1 MGISAPAAPAARAPA
16 TARMHILATG
26 AAFVDSTGAVRGA
39 DRGFL
44 STLGLPANDP
54 GGALRASAADDPAL
68 RAFLAGEGPERLT
81 LAGAD
86 GAEVVLERVP
96 VDGGALLL
104 TRAVRTIEWLEHAL
118 RSEGLTRLAA
128 GLAHDIKN
136 PLNAMALQL
145 ALLADK
151 LSASPE
157 ASAASAGHL
166 GALREQIGRVNEVV
180 RRFLDVTDPSAP
192 LGYTDLGVLVGDLA
206 SLFGHDA
213 RRRRI
218 ALEVDAPRGAVRTG
232 CEAARVGRLVLS
244 LFARALATTPE
255 GGRLVIHVEAAPDG
269 PTIWLRRSPGP
280 DATAPAELEAE
291 PMCAAAE
298 ALGGA
303 LELGRPGE
311 AERVVLRLPRNQAP

>member
-1 MGISAPAAPAARAPA
+1 MGISAAAAHSPGAPS
-16 TARMHILATG
+16 TTRMHILATG
-26 AAFVDSTGAVRGA
+26 AAFIDRTGAVRGA
-39 DRGFL
+39 DRGFVA
-44 STLGLPANDP
+44 TLGLPPDDP
-54 GGALRASAADDPAL
+54 EGALRASAAERPAL
-68 RAFLAGEGPERLT
+68 RAFLAGEGPDRLALT
-81 LAGAD
+81 GAD

-96 VDGGALLL
+96 ADGGALLL
-104 TRAVRTIEWLEHAL
+104 TREARSIEWLEHAM

-166 GALREQIGRVNEVV
+166 AALREQIGRVNEVV

-192 LGYTDLGVLVGDLA
+192 LGYTDLGTMVGDLA
-206 SLFGHDA
+206 ALFGHDA

-218 ALEVDAPRGAVRTG
+218 ALEVDAPRGTVRTS
-232 CEAARVGRLVLS
+232 CEAGRVGRLVLS
-244 LFARALATTPE
+244 LFAHALARTPE
-255 GGRLVIHVEAAPDG
+255 EGRLSVQVEAAPEG
-269 PTIWLRRSPGP
+269 PTIRLQRSVRAG
-280 DATAPAELEAE
+280 APALPELEVE
-291 PMCAAAE
+291 PMSAGAE

-303 LELGRPGE
+303 LELGGSGG
-311 AERVVLRLPRNQAP
+311 AGRVVLRLPRNQAP

>member
-1 MGISAPAAPAARAPA
+1 
-16 TARMHILATG
+16 
-26 AAFVDSTGAVRGA
+26 
-39 DRGFL
+39 
-44 STLGLPANDP
+44 
-54 GGALRASAADDPAL
+54 
-68 RAFLAGEGPERLT
+68 
-81 LAGAD
+81 
-86 GAEVVLERVP
+86 VVLERIP
-96 VDGGALLL
+96 SDGGALLL
-104 TRAVRTIEWLEHAL
+104 IHAARTVEWLEHAM

-192 LGYTDLGVLVGDLA
+192 LGYTDLGILVGDLA

-218 ALEVDAPRGAVRTG
+218 ALEVDAPRGTVRTG
-232 CEAARVGRLVLS
+232 CEAGRVGRLVLS

-255 GGRLVIHVEAAPDG
+255 GGRLAIHVEAAPDG
-269 PTIWLRRSPGP
+269 PTIWLQRTAGAGTPP
-280 DATAPAELEAE
+280 ATDLDVDLI
-291 PMCAAAE
+291 AAGAE

-303 LELGRPGE
+303 LELGRSGE
-311 AERVVLRLPRNQAP
+311 AERVVLRLPRNQAS